1 MLKAATERAAAPRP
15 NAPRAGRQAQGLAHS
30 RLSRSAGLLVA
41 INALNGSLGTPLW
54 AARRE
59 LLLALIAADLVSMA
73 RIGLLLRRM
82 RRRQ

>member
-1 MLKAATERAAAPRP
+1 MSRHAGPAVWTRGAIATLTVLVALIV
-15 NAPRAGRQAQGLAHS
+15 GGI
-30 RLSRSAGLLVA
+30 AGLLVA